1 MNKEMIQSHREQ
13 IQYYESELLKLNAR
27 LKDVSFNRTT
37 ECLKS
42 NISVN
47 HFIKIRDYYGG
58 IMASIEVDII
68 ECKQQI
74 KAYEDDITKLEKE
87 N

>member
-13 IQYYESELLKLNAR
+13 IQYYESELLKLNDR
-27 LKDVSFNRTT
+27 LKKESFKRTT
-37 ECLKS
+37 GCLER

-47 HFIKIRDYYGG
+47 HFIKVRDYYGG

-87 N
+87 S